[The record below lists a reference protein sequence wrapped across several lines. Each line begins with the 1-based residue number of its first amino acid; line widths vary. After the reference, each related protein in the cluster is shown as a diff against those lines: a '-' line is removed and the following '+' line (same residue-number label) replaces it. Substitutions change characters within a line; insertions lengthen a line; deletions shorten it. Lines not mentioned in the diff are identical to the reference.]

1 MKEKEIYDE
10 GLVIYGEYQK
20 STCFPN
26 EYEDLIDHIMSLF
39 QIPEEKKPLLIIT
52 YKNVSGDS
60 IKITSQE
67 DYSEFLLKK
76 SKGEIQNIISISLQE
91 FIKNEI
97 KSFRDTY
104 DKDEEEDDN
113 DKDDLFLRQ
122 GHVFNNKNEK
132 QKSEIFGGGRLD
144 INKFL
149 NESIEFGNSDDN
161 NINNNINNN
170 KNNNFEIDNIFSNT
184 ITKSVLPPVISFPSY
199 CNICQKFP
207 IVKVM
212 FFCLD
217 CQLNLCE
224 DCEKNLGYNHRHCYY
239 KIRNKEQYQ
248 EILKMEAK
256 EDDLNNKIKNES
268 EKDKKIK
275 DKSVEKKEG
284 LNGIF
289 SSILGFMSG
298 PKNND
303 TK

>member
-1 MKEKEIYDE
+1 
-10 GLVIYGEYQK
+10 
-20 STCFPN
+20 
-26 EYEDLIDHIMSLF
+26 
-39 QIPEEKKPLLIIT
+39 
-52 YKNVSGDS
+52 VSGDS

-132 QKSEIFGGGRLD
+132 QKSEFFGGGRLD

-161 NINNNINNN
+161 NINNNKNN
-170 KNNNFEIDNIFSNT
+170 KFEIDNIFSNT

-248 EILKMEAK
+248 EILKMDAK
-256 EDDLNNKIKNES
+256 EDDLNNKIKNED

-275 DKSVEKKEG
+275 DKSKEKKEG

-298 PKNND
+298 SNNND